1 MNNSK
6 TQDSVLAHCC
16 RVFNNVRNSLSVSS
30 KTAWQTELEEPMAAV
45 FRTLAEELIV
55 DLVDKNDSNR
65 NKILFQVKQYLLDKA
80 NEYLEEIK

>member
-1 MNNSK
+1 
-6 TQDSVLAHCC
+6 
-16 RVFNNVRNSLSVSS
+16 
-30 KTAWQTELEEPMAAV
+30 MAAV